1 MNIIVLS
8 STHNYRYHAEITK
21 ALNTI
26 FSTNGSNAQTID
38 ISVKTP
44 MPELNRQLSSCSAD
58 ILITL
63 DLAGFELR
71 TLTGECL
78 LNMLPCKVCNILWG
92 DKSEYN
98 KYLTGKLSLSM
109 LFYDAT
115 GIDNQ
120 LPAKY
125 PDMRYYYPTSQAIP
139 CTTDSQPTHKP
150 EVIETLQDIMV
161 HFTKEVL
168 LS

>member
-1 MNIIVLS
+1 MNIIILS
-8 STHNYRYHAEITK
+8 NTLKFPYHNQIIK

-26 FSTNGSNAQTID
+26 VSTNGSSAQVID

-44 MPELNRQLSSCSAD
+44 MSKSSRQLSSLSAD
-58 ILITL
+58 IIITL

-92 DKSEYN
+92 DKPEYN

-115 GIDNQ
+115 GVDYQ
-120 LPAKY
+120 LPSKY
-125 PDMRYYYPTSQAIP
+125 PNMRYYYPTSKVLDVQS
-139 CTTDSQPTHKP
+139 TLEP
-150 EVIETLQDIMV
+150 EMLKILQNIIV